1 MPWQKY
7 FFFFFFFLHDARCNI
22 PASLP
27 TYLLGPPVRE
37 LTHAATAY
45 LDVGLTSDPRPR
57 HRHQPAD
64 LSNGP
69 PLFLWPMEL
78 SPLNW
83 NMAAKHTE
91 ASQLGSRKKSEWH
104 NEPRL
109 IRVRFICRPPVCLP
123 ACLPAALMP
132 SPVLLLVSQ
141 SEIRSNV
148 TRGVLS

>member
-1 MPWQKY
+1 MS
-7 FFFFFFFLHDARCNI
+7 FFLHDARCNI

-109 IRVRFICRPPVCLP
+109 IRVRFICRPPVCLT
-123 ACLPAALMP
+123 ACLPACCLNALAGVAARISVWNIFQCNRRFP
-132 SPVLLLVSQ
+132 FLR
-141 SEIRSNV
+141 EINN
-148 TRGVLS
+148 